1 LFLQNSMVLVRI
13 VHSWATYSNFHSMFE
28 YSGMFYSLF
37 LDSNS
42 RQYQIEKNL
51 IFNYNS
57 YLSWSFSFFCMN
69 LSIMAWNLNEEF
81 SLKWQYSYTT
91 CTFISLSPIL
101 HQFHLSHPVLSF
113 WNVHSSIYS
122 STFFIILESCTF
134 HQFSIHPTLTSLS
147 SICHIFIHGK
157 LTNGGIELW
166 QDNIGKLPPH
176 KSIHSTR
183 LWPYPKP

>member
-1 LFLQNSMVLVRI
+1 MFLQNSMVLVRI

-69 LSIMAWNLNEEF
+69 LSIMAWNLNDNIHTQLVHLLACHSSFTNVIYHTQFCHFGMYIHQFIHQPF
-81 SLKWQYSYTT
+81 SLSWN
-91 CTFISLSPIL
+91 
-101 HQFHLSHPVLSF
+101 HVLSTNF
-113 WNVHSSIYS
+113 PSIQLWHHYHPYVISS
-122 STFFIILESCTF
+122 FMESLQMVALNF
-134 HQFSIHPTLTSLS
+134 
-147 SICHIFIHGK
+147 GK
-157 LTNGGIELW
+157 TI
-166 QDNIGKLPPH
+166 
-176 KSIHSTR
+176 
-183 LWPYPKP
+183 